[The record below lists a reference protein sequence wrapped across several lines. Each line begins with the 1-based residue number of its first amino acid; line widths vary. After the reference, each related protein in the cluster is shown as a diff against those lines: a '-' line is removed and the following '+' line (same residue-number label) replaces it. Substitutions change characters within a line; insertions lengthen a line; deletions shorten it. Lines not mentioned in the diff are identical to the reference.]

1 MTRGSTGYAAM
12 SDPSIS
18 KAIAF
23 IRRHARTGG
32 IDVGDIVR
40 AVGCSRRYLELRFRS
55 RLGRSIRDELLR
67 ERIEWVKSL
76 LSSTNLSV
84 GEITERAG
92 FARESHLGRLF
103 RQATGGTMLAWRRE
117 NRDVVEF

>member
-1 MTRGSTGYAAM
+1 MALVDKRGPDG
-12 SDPSIS
+12 
-18 KAIAF
+18 
-23 IRRHARTGG
+23 HAVPFGQK
-32 IDVGDIVR
+32 
-40 AVGCSRRYLELRFRS
+40 
-55 RLGRSIRDELLR
+55 DELLR

-103 RQATGGTMLAWRRE
+103 RQATGGTMLAWSRE
-117 NRDVVEF
+117 NRDAVEF